1 MKNLS
6 IKNKSLTA
14 LFLILS
20 LCFGV
25 FFYLFSSY
33 HTMKLEEFKRMNFE
47 KTKNSYLKNIE
58 IHLKK
63 YYLKIA
69 HEFVDDTILKAVFL
83 KDRDLLLDLTKQKH
97 ETLKTVDDYVKQ
109 VHFHQSNG
117 VTLLRLH
124 QTDKFGDNIAL
135 IRDMPRTIHKEQ
147 KELFGFELGIHGL
160 SYRVLIPLFYQNNY
174 IGALEFG
181 VSPQKILDIVSYI
194 LDIDGMLF
202 LEGESIEKKSN
213 IVQYESAKNKQLL
226 DLMPKEKKY
235 DEIQNQ
241 DIYKGNNLYALYS
254 FDIIGYDKKNIGKFV
269 FFSDLSK
276 DYQSYLSYSKKM
288 FFYFILSL
296 IITIIIIN
304 YTFNIFIKTLENAYN
319 KIKRYA
325 DLINKNVIISSTDLD
340 GKITFVSDALI
351 ETCGYSKDE
360 LLGQNHN
367 IMKHPDTKKEIHDN
381 LWKTITEDKIY
392 NGEIKNRKKDGGCF
406 WVKVSVSTDYN
417 EEGEKIGYTAIK
429 ENITD
434 KKIIE
439 EISITDGLTNIYN
452 RRHFNEVFPKL
463 INSTRRKGELI
474 SFLLMDIDHFK
485 QYNDNYGHQ
494 MGDNVLISFALC
506 LKNSIKRADDYAFR
520 LGGEEFGIIF
530 KCETKEKAIEF
541 ADRLRQNIEDLQ
553 IIHDFNGA
561 SKFIT
566 ASIGLV
572 CKNANDI
579 SDMDEIYKEAD
590 DLLYKAKEEG
600 RNRVVHNL

>member
-1 MKNLS
+1 VKNLS
-6 IKNKSLTA
+6 IKNKSLAA
-14 LFLILS
+14 LFFILS

-33 HTMKLEEFKRMNFE
+33 HTIKLEEFKKINFE

-63 YYLKIA
+63 YYLKTIN
-69 HEFVDDTILKAVFL
+69 EFVDDAILEAVFL
-83 KDRDLLLDLTKQKH
+83 KDRELLLALTKQKY
-97 ETLKTVDDYVKQ
+97 ETLITTDSYIKQ
-109 VHFHQSNG
+109 VHFHQSDG
-117 VTLLRLH
+117 ITLLRLH
-124 QTDKFGDNIAL
+124 QSDKFDDNIAL
-135 IRDMPRTIHKEQ
+135 LRDMPRTIHKEQ

-202 LEGESIEKKSN
+202 LKGESLEKKSS
-213 IVQYESAKNKQLL
+213 IVQYKSAKNKQLL
-226 DLMPKEKKY
+226 DLLPESKKY
-235 DEIQNQ
+235 EEILNQ
-241 DIYKGNNLYALYS
+241 DIYKDDKLYALYS
-254 FDIIGYDKKNIGKFV
+254 FNIVGYDKNNVGKFV

-276 DYQSYLSYSKKM
+276 DYQSYLSYSKKII
-288 FFYFILSL
+288 FYFILSL
-296 IITIIIIN
+296 IVTMIVIN

-325 DLINKNVIISSTDLD
+325 DLVNKNVIISSTDLD

-351 ETCGYSKDE
+351 ETCGYTKDE

-367 IMKHPDTKKEIHDN
+367 IMKHSDTKKELHND

-392 NGEIKNRKKDGGCF
+392 NGELKNRKKDGGHF
-406 WVKVSVSTDYN
+406 WVKVSISPDYN
-417 EEGEKIGYTAIK
+417 EKGEKIGYTAIK

-452 RRHFNEVFPKL
+452 RRHFNEIFPKL
-463 INSTRRKGELI
+463 INSSRRKGELI
-474 SFLLMDIDHFK
+474 SFLLMDIDYFK

-494 MGDNVLISFALC
+494 MGDNVLISFAAC

-520 LGGEEFGIIF
+520 LGGEEFGVIF
-530 KCETKEKAIEF
+530 KCETKEKALEF
-541 ADRLRQNIEDLQ
+541 ANRLRQNIEDLH
-553 IIHDFNGA
+553 IIHAF
-561 SKFIT
+561 SSTSQFIT

-590 DLLYKAKEEG
+590 DLLYKAKEDG
-600 RNRVVHNL
+600 KNRVFYNL

>member
-6 IKNKSLTA
+6 IKNKSLAA

-20 LCFGV
+20 LCLGL

-33 HTMKLEEFKRMNFE
+33 HAMKLEEFKRINFE
-47 KTKNSYLKNIE
+47 KTKNSYLKNTD

-63 YYLKIA
+63 YYLKIVN
-69 HEFVDDTILKAVFL
+69 EFVDDAILEAVFS
-83 KDRDLLLDLTKQKH
+83 KDRELLIALSEQKY
-97 ETLKTVDDYVKQ
+97 ETLIATDEYIKQ
-109 VHFHQSNG
+109 VHFHQNDG

-124 QTDKFGDNIAL
+124 QRDKFGDNIAL
-135 IRDMPRTIHKEQ
+135 LRAMPRTIHKEQ

-160 SYRVLIPLFYQNNY
+160 SYRVLIPLFYQNSY

-181 VSPQKILDIVSYI
+181 ISPQKILDVVSYI

-213 IVQYESAKNKQLL
+213 IVQYKSAKNKQLL
-226 DLMPKEKKY
+226 DLLPKDERY

-241 DIYKGNNLYALYS
+241 DIHKGDNLYALYS
-254 FDIIGYDKKNIGKFV
+254 FDIIGYDKNNIGKFI

-276 DYQSYLSYSKKM
+276 DYQNYLSYSKKII
-288 FFYFILSL
+288 FYFIFSL
-296 IITIIIIN
+296 IVTMIIIN

-340 GKITFVSDALI
+340 GKITFVSDAFAQK
-351 ETCGYSKDE
+351 CGYTKDE
-360 LLGQNHN
+360 LLGQNYN
-367 IMKHPDTKKEIHDN
+367 IMQHSDTKKELYDD

-392 NGEIKNRKKDGGCF
+392 NGEFKNRKKDGGDF
-406 WVKVSVSTDYN
+406 WVKVSVMPDYN
-417 EEGEKIGYTAIK
+417 EKGKKIGYTAIK
-429 ENITD
+429 EDITD

-452 RRHFNEVFPKL
+452 RRHFNEIFPKL
-463 INSTRRKGELI
+463 INSTRRNGELV
-474 SFLLMDIDHFK
+474 SFLLMDIDYFK

-494 MGDNVLISFALC
+494 MGDNVLISFAAC
-506 LKNSIKRADDYAFR
+506 LKKSINRADDYSFR
-520 LGGEEFGIIF
+520 LGGEEFGVIF
-530 KCETKEKAIEF
+530 KCETKEKAIKL
-541 ADRLRQNIEDLQ
+541 ANKIRQNIEDLHIVHAFSNTSQ
-553 IIHDFNGA
+553 
-561 SKFIT
+561 FIT
-566 ASIGLV
+566 VSIGLV

-579 SDMDEIYKEAD
+579 NSTDEIYKEAD
-590 DLLYKAKEEG
+590 DLLYKAKENG
-600 RNRVVHNL
+600 KNRVCYNL

>member
-1 MKNLS
+1 
-6 IKNKSLTA
+6 
-14 LFLILS
+14 
-20 LCFGV
+20 
-25 FFYLFSSY
+25 
-33 HTMKLEEFKRMNFE
+33 MKLAEFKRINFE

-63 YYLKIA
+63 YYFKIA
-69 HEFVDDTILKAVFL
+69 NEFVDDAILEAVFL
-83 KDRDLLLDLTKQKH
+83 KDRDLLLHLTKQKY
-97 ETLKTVDDYVKQ
+97 ETLKITDGYLKQ
-109 VHFHQSNG
+109 VHFHQNDG
-117 VTLLRLH
+117 ATLLRLH

-147 KELFGFELGIHGL
+147 KELYGFELGIHGL

-194 LDIDGMLF
+194 LEIDGILF
-202 LEGESIEKKSN
+202 LEGESIEKKSS

-226 DLMPKEKKY
+226 DLLPKDRRY

-241 DIYKGNNLYALYS
+241 DIYKGDNLYALYS
-254 FDIIGYDKKNIGKFV
+254 FDIIGYDKNNIGKFI

-276 DYQSYLSYSKKM
+276 DYQSYLSYSKKIIL
-288 FFYFILSL
+288 YFILSL
-296 IITIIIIN
+296 IVTMIVIN

-340 GKITFVSDALI
+340 GKITFISDAFI
-351 ETCGYSKDE
+351 ETCGYTKDE
-360 LLGQNHN
+360 LLGQDHN
-367 IMKHPDTKKEIHDN
+367 IMKHPDTKKELHDD
-381 LWKTITEDKIY
+381 LWKAITEDKIY
-392 NGEIKNRKKDGGCF
+392 NGEFKNRKKDGGHF
-406 WVKVSVSTDYN
+406 WVKVSISPDYN

-452 RRHFNEVFPKL
+452 RRHFNEIFPKL
-463 INSTRRKGELI
+463 INSTRRNGELV
-474 SFLLMDIDHFK
+474 SFLLMDIDYFK

-494 MGDNVLISFALC
+494 MGDNVLISFAQC

-530 KCETKEKAIEF
+530 KCETKDKAIKF
-541 ADRLRQNIEDLQ
+541 AERLRQNIEDLQ
-553 IIHDFNGA
+553 IIHAFSGT
-561 SKFIT
+561 SQFIT

-579 SDMDEIYKEAD
+579 SNMDEIYKEAD

-600 RNRVVHNL
+600 KNRVVHN